1 MVSFLETE
9 MLINWLELG
18 RASSTKPVPTKKIG
32 TQKLRYE
39 GTRDS
44 IERAR

>member
-1 MVSFLETE
+1 MVSFLKIE

-18 RASSTKPVPTKKIG
+18 LASSTKPVPTKKIS

-39 GTRDS
+39 GTRAG